1 MKASIFAVLTASI
14 LTAFTLEAV
23 EIIRA
28 DGGSV
33 QTDLGFNIKVNSKS
47 TLRREYVAVVSNL
60 PVSFLGAPGV
70 TTIYEA
76 GKNRYASGNYKY
88 ASKSTVVAGDALAVT
103 AFEVRFVTFGIFGN
117 RVRTLS
123 ATVVEDIPAGER
135 RTYDWKWRLHSE
147 NEVSEHFASVAFV
160 AQVRTADGQVHVANQ
175 ADVLEAVRQFAV
187 EATEADLNPTA
198 EKP

>member
-47 TLRREYVAVVSNL
+47 TLRREHVAVVSNL

-76 GKNRYASGNYKY
+76 GKNRYASGN
-88 ASKSTVVAGDALAVT
+88 
-103 AFEVRFVTFGIFGN
+103 
-117 RVRTLS
+117 
-123 ATVVEDIPAGER
+123 
-135 RTYDWKWRLHSE
+135 
-147 NEVSEHFASVAFV
+147 
-160 AQVRTADGQVHVANQ
+160 
-175 ADVLEAVRQFAV
+175 
-187 EATEADLNPTA
+187 
-198 EKP
+198 